1 MSIKGEF
8 DGLMDSVEE
17 GSRDASASTP
27 QLGQESLDSFQMSSY
42 PFVSMAHTVLSESI
56 EDQHG
61 LIDYPFA
68 ITDPLELDAA
78 SHISSTAVETT
89 IIESATLQLEP
100 SRHITVDAK
109 HYFQNEAAPASSLQE
124 VVMKYAPVDTAKILE
139 AHIELEACYAAHT
152 IAHQSTVVALD
163 PTLRNLVIQLPHAL
177 SGMSVTMRRNNGVL
191 AGNCAPTWSNIS
203 RYCSLPK
210 NQALDTVP
218 MDKLTSLGGKNK
230 RGGCLNS
237 GLLFRI
243 VHAAWESVRSRK
255 SDAQDLVNVAF
266 NTVRY
271 LDISRFD
278 TAIAPT
284 VMHFLQKYISECVD
298 PQFDADPQSYKRLSI
313 AAECVAYRTI
323 RM

>member
-56 EDQHG
+56 EDQQG

-124 VVMKYAPVDTAKILE
+124 VAMKYAPVDTAKILE
-139 AHIELEACYAAHT
+139 AHMELEAY
-152 IAHQSTVVALD
+152 
-163 PTLRNLVIQLPHAL
+163 
-177 SGMSVTMRRNNGVL
+177 
-191 AGNCAPTWSNIS
+191 
-203 RYCSLPK
+203 
-210 NQALDTVP
+210 
-218 MDKLTSLGGKNK
+218 
-230 RGGCLNS
+230 
-237 GLLFRI
+237 
-243 VHAAWESVRSRK
+243 
-255 SDAQDLVNVAF
+255 
-266 NTVRY
+266 
-271 LDISRFD
+271 
-278 TAIAPT
+278 
-284 VMHFLQKYISECVD
+284 
-298 PQFDADPQSYKRLSI
+298 
-313 AAECVAYRTI
+313 
-323 RM
+323 

>member
-1 MSIKGEF
+1 
-8 DGLMDSVEE
+8 
-17 GSRDASASTP
+17 
-27 QLGQESLDSFQMSSY
+27 
-42 PFVSMAHTVLSESI
+42 
-56 EDQHG
+56 
-61 LIDYPFA
+61 
-68 ITDPLELDAA
+68 
-78 SHISSTAVETT
+78 
-89 IIESATLQLEP
+89 
-100 SRHITVDAK
+100 
-109 HYFQNEAAPASSLQE
+109 
-124 VVMKYAPVDTAKILE
+124 
-139 AHIELEACYAAHT
+139 
-152 IAHQSTVVALD
+152 
-163 PTLRNLVIQLPHAL
+163 
-177 SGMSVTMRRNNGVL
+177 
-191 AGNCAPTWSNIS
+191 
-203 RYCSLPK
+203 
-210 NQALDTVP
+210 